1 MDVGLIRVGFA
12 FVGALLSLM
21 LVMAIAKRQGSLNV
35 QTLLLSGVV
44 VGALLSGLTTLNLS
58 LAGQDTGKIL
68 WWLLGSTYPMFWDRV
83 AILAVVLL
91 VGGLVLHRQSRPLNA
106 FSVSEFMAERQG
118 VETGKLK
125 WIVLVTCAAMTGV
138 AVGTVGIVGF
148 VGLVAPHIARRVAG
162 NDLRGVMPTSAF
174 FGSTLLLGADLLAQ
188 RIRPGWE
195 LPLGAV
201 TAVLGAPALLWLL
214 KQKG

>member
-1 MDVGLIRVGFA
+1 M
-12 FVGALLSLM
+12 LSL
-21 LVMAIAKRQGSLNV
+21 LIVVAIAKRQGSVNV
-35 QTLLLSGVV
+35 QTLLLGGVV
-44 VGALLSGLTTLNLS
+44 VGAMLSGLTILNLY
-58 LAGQDTGKIL
+58 LANLDSGRVL
-68 WWLLGSTYPMFWDRV
+68 WWLLGSTTSMTWDRV
-83 AILAVVLL
+83 VILLVTLAV
-91 VGGLVLHRQSRPLNA
+91 GGFVLHRQSRPLNA

-125 WIVLVTCAAMTGV
+125 WVVLVTGAAMTGV

-148 VGLVAPHIARRVAG
+148 VGLLGPHIARRVVG
-162 NDLRGVMPTSAF
+162 NDLRGVMPASVF
-174 FGSTLLLGADLLAQ
+174 FGSTLLLASDLLAQ
-188 RIRPGWE
+188 RLKPGLE